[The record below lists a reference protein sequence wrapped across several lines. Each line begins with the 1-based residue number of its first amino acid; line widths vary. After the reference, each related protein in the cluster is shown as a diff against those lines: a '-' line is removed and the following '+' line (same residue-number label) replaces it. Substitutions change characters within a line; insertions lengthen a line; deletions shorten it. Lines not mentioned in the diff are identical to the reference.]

1 MKSVFI
7 SLFIF
12 VTALLTLPIQAC
24 GGFFCE
30 LVPINQASEQIIFRQ
45 DGNQTTTMVRIF
57 YTGEADGFAWV
68 LPVPVSPELSIGSDT
83 TFIEL
88 ESLTRPQ
95 FILERTGEACPVETT
110 TTDSTTTSTSNS
122 ANEND
127 TVGVIIE
134 ETLNVGPFDAQIISS
149 DDSAALAT
157 WLAENNFDLSEKGK
171 ELLQPYVDAQMKFV
185 VLKLQSN
192 KSSGDIKPLILKYPN
207 DKPQIPIRLT
217 AVAAEDDMGI
227 LVWVLGEGRAVPDNF
242 FHVVPNYTK
251 LNWYTGANNAY
262 ASYQDLITVA
272 MNEAGGQ
279 GFATDMASPTENFTD
294 AFTTAETL
302 THLLAD
308 FESSTDAEFI
318 LGVWSQSFNSSIL
331 NNIIAALPLP
341 SGQDNNVY
349 SDINALTT
357 QFTAQQLAEARINV
371 KLMIEEQLIIPLQNA
386 IDILDDDLYLTR
398 LYTTL
403 SADEMLTDPS
413 FVFNLDMPDQAQ
425 VRNAVLDASCSSGET
440 SWTLTLGE
448 GTGRTDSLVI
458 NGKGDLPTT
467 SQMEQQQASWQIAV
481 TADTGAPVV
490 EVERVFSV
498 AEVNT
503 QKKGGGSLGFIFLL
517 LSGLLIKLANRFQ
530 GWRANKTS
538 PLIFRF

>member
-1 MKSVFI
+1 MKNLFI

-12 VTALLTLPIQAC
+12 VTALLSVPVQAC
-24 GGFFCE
+24 GGFFCD
-30 LVPINQASEQIIFRQ
+30 LTPINQASEQIIFRQ

-88 ESLTRPQ
+88 ESITRPQ
-95 FILERTGEACPVETT
+95 FILERTGEACPAETS
-110 TTDSTTTSTSNS
+110 TTDSSSTSTSSSNS
-122 ANEND
+122 EID
-127 TVGVIIE
+127 FVGVIIE

-149 DDSAALAT
+149 DNSDALAT
-157 WLAENNFDLSEKGK
+157 WLEENNFNLSEQGS
-171 ELLQPYVDAQMKFV
+171 ELLQPYIDAQMKFV

-192 KSSGDIKPLILKYPN
+192 KNSGDIKPLILKYAN
-207 DKPQIPIRLT
+207 EKPQIPIRLT

-279 GFATDMASPTENFTD
+279 GFATDMASPTKNFTD
-294 AFTTAETL
+294 AFTTADTFVN
-302 THLLAD
+302 LLGD
-308 FESSTDAEFI
+308 YESSTDAEFI
-318 LGVWSQSFNSSIL
+318 LGVWGQSFNSSIL

-341 SGQDNNVY
+341 SGQDNKVY

-357 QFTAQQLAEARINV
+357 QFTAQQLADARADV
-371 KLMIEEQLIIPLQNA
+371 RLMIEEQMIIPLQNA

-403 SADEMLTDPS
+403 SADEMLTDPG

-425 VRNAVLDASCSSGET
+425 IRNAVLDASCSSGDT
-440 SWTLTLGE
+440 LWTLTLGE
-448 GTGRTDSLVI
+448 GTGRSDSLVI
-458 NGKGDLPTT
+458 NAKGDLPTI
-467 SQMEQQQASWQIAV
+467 SQMDEQKASWQIAV

-498 AEVNT
+498 AQINT
-503 QKKGGGSLGFIFLL
+503 QKKGGASLGLLFIL
-517 LSGLLIKLANRFQ
+517 LSGLLIQLVYRNSKHD
-530 GWRANKTS
+530 
-538 PLIFRF
+538 I

>member
-1 MKSVFI
+1 MKNVFI
-7 SLFIF
+7 SLFVF
-12 VTALLTLPIQAC
+12 VTTLLSLPVHAC

-68 LPVPVSPELSIGSDT
+68 LPVPASPELSIGSDT

-88 ESLTRPQ
+88 ESITRPQ

-110 TTDSTTTSTSNS
+110 STASPTTSTSDSENEANS
-122 ANEND
+122 
-127 TVGVIIE
+127 VGVIIE

-149 DDSAALAT
+149 DNSDALAT
-157 WLAENNFDLSEKGK
+157 WLTENNFNLSEKGN
-171 ELLQPYVDAQMKFV
+171 ELLQPYIDAQMKFV

-192 KSSGDIKPLILKYPN
+192 KNSGDIKPIIIKYPN

-279 GFATDMASPTENFTD
+279 GFATDMASPTKNFTD
-294 AFTTAETL
+294 AFTTAETF
-302 THLLAD
+302 TNLLAD
-308 FESSTDAEFI
+308 YETNTDAEFI
-318 LGVWSQSFNSSIL
+318 LGVWGQSFNSSIL
-331 NNIIAALPLP
+331 NSIIAALPLP

-357 QFTAQQLAEARINV
+357 QFTAQQLASARAEV
-371 KLMIEEQLIIPLQNA
+371 KLMIEEQLIKPLQNS
-386 IDILDDDLYLTR
+386 IEILGDDLYLTR

-425 VRNAVLDASCSSGET
+425 IRNAVLDASCSSGDT

-448 GTGRTDSLVI
+448 GTGRNDSLVI
-458 NGKGDLPTT
+458 KGQGDLPTA
-467 SQMEQQQASWQIAV
+467 SQMDEQQASWQIAI
-481 TADTGAPVV
+481 TADTGAPAV
-490 EVERVFSV
+490 EVQRVFTV
-498 AEVNT
+498 AETNT
-503 QKKGGGSLGFIFLL
+503 QKKSGGSLGLILLL
-517 LSGLLIKLANRFQ
+517 LSGLLIQLVYRKA
-530 GWRANKTS
+530 
-538 PLIFRF
+538 